1 MFRNKQETL
10 LDQMQTENKK
20 LQDVFDDVKLN
31 ETASILILKY
41 KFHFTEIFD
50 TKEWPKIE
58 NI

>member
-20 LQDVFDDVKLN
+20 LQNVFDDVKLN

-50 TKEWPKIE
+50 MKEWPKT
-58 NI
+58 